1 MEPKEFQLLVSA
13 IRTYYP
19 REKILPNKESMELWY
34 NRLKDLD
41 YQDAANALNRW
52 VSTEKWSP
60 SIADIREAVSEM
72 RRDTVDDW
80 TEGWNQVTRAI
91 GKYGYPDESGALASM
106 DDITRE
112 CVKAIG
118 WKNICDSEE
127 IGVERGHFRM
137 MYEQRKERV
146 RKSEV
151 IPDALKNQVELKL
164 ASVGKTLALEETRE
178 LTN

>member
-1 MEPKEFQLLVSA
+1 MNKKEFA
-13 IRTYYP
+13 IFTDAMRTYYP
-19 REKILPNKESMELWY
+19 KEKVLPNEQAMALWY
-34 NRLKDLD
+34 DRLKDLD

-60 SIADIREAVSEM
+60 SIADIRKAVSEM

-91 GKYGYPDESGALASM
+91 SKYGYPDEPGALASM
-106 DDITRE
+106 NEITRD

-146 RKSEV
+146 RKLEV
-151 IPDALKNQVELKL
+151 IPDALVLEKL
-164 ASVGKTLALEETRE
+164 LH
-178 LTN
+178 